1 MDVRIAGVVASLA
14 ASAGAV
20 AVAQAPTRIEVAEA
34 GLTLELPPVDD
45 LETRSAETKT
55 LARWMSGKLGGKQLE
70 LEVWLLPSGEY
81 HLDEPAEVVDFMK
94 DYFRDER
101 RTKAIT
107 SLEREEL
114 EGAFGAR
121 TYAEFGHASYVPDGD
136 GAAESTLLM
145 LGAVLPEKSCCV
157 TITLEP
163 KASED
168 ELKLLRGALTKG
180 ALFAGKPPDP
190 KWTDAEA
197 KARWEADVPPAAR
210 KDELRPPIRTAH
222 YIVLTNS
229 AGGALFAKK
238 MEENYAKIRATF
250 PFPERK
256 GRRLL
261 PVFLF
266 RSDEQYRLF
275 CKAAFK
281 DSTTASKGHAWRDY
295 YATSYE
301 SPNDPVHIHEST
313 HQLFINRIH
322 RPLGGS
328 WFQEGLAEY
337 MCTGRND
344 RNAVALQVA
353 KGRMPRLRQLM
364 ALDELIGGWHGGNAA
379 SVDGNTLYTL
389 ASLLIEFLHDSKET
403 KGKFADFVDR
413 VGRAEAKHAAE
424 AVQESLGIGV
434 DELDRRFT
442 QYCVNR

>member
-1 MDVRIAGVVASLA
+1 VAA
-14 ASAGAV
+14 RAS
-20 AVAQAPTRIEVAEA
+20 TKIEVADA
-34 GLTLELPPVDD
+34 GLTLELPPIDD
-45 LETRSAETKT
+45 LETKPAETKT
-55 LARWMSGKLGGKQLE
+55 LARWMLGKLGGKQFE
-70 LEVWLLPSGEY
+70 LEVWLLPDKEY
-81 HLDEPAEVVDFMK
+81 RCDEPAEVVDFMQA
-94 DYFRDER
+94 YFRDER
-101 RTKAIT
+101 KTKAFT
-107 SLEREEL
+107 SLERDEL

-121 TYAEFGHASYVPDGD
+121 TYAEFGHASFLPDGD

-145 LGAVLPEKSCCV
+145 LGAVLPGKSCCV

-163 KASED
+163 KASAD
-168 ELKLLRGALTKG
+168 ELTLLRGALTKG
-180 ALFAGKPPDP
+180 AVFAGKPPDP

-197 KARWEADVPPAAR
+197 KARWEANVPAAAR

-229 AGGALFAKK
+229 ASGALFGKK

-266 RSDEQYRLF
+266 RSNEQYQLF
-275 CKAAFK
+275 CKAEFK
-281 DSTTASKGHAWRDY
+281 ESMTGTKGHAWRDY

-322 RPLGGS
+322 RALGGS

-337 MCTGRND
+337 MCTGRGD

-364 ALDELIGGWHGGNAA
+364 AIDDLIGGWSGGNGPA
-379 SVDGNTLYTL
+379 VDGYTLYTL
-389 ASLLIEFLHDSKET
+389 ASLWIEFVHDSKET

-413 VGRAEAKHAAE
+413 VGRVEAAHAAE

-434 DELDRRFT
+434 DELDRKFT
-442 QYCVNR
+442 QYCVGR